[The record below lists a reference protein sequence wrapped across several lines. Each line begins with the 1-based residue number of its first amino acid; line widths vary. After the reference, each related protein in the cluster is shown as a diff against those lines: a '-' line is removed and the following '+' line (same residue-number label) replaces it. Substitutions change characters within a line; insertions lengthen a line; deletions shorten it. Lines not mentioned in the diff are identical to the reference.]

1 MKDNRTKETLEEQY
15 EEYREKIREFTLM
28 DDIFIRN
35 VLKDQTCTEVILQI
49 VLKQKELRVKGQV
62 IQKDY
67 KNLQGRSAVLDCV
80 AETTDGRLLN
90 IEIQQEKEGASP
102 KRARYYSGLL
112 DMNKLR
118 PGQDFDELPE
128 SYVIM
133 ITRGDILGYARPIYH
148 ISRMI
153 HEENASFPDDSHIIY
168 VNVKKVDEITELGML
183 MHDFQC
189 KNAADMH
196 YPALAKRVHELKETE
211 EGIKEMCS
219 AMDGMMDRA
228 YNRGMQRGLQRGIER
243 GMEKGKTEMAK
254 ELAVSWL
261 KQGTSVEAIA
271 KLLNVDVKKVQKW
284 LAEASLQTIG

>member
-1 MKDNRTKETLEEQY
+1 MKDKRTEETLEEQY

-133 ITRGDILGYARPIYH
+133 ITRGDILGYAQPIYYV
-148 ISRMI
+148 SRMI
-153 HEENASFPDDSHIIY
+153 HGQNVSFAPFPDDSHIIY
-168 VNVKKVDEITELGML
+168 VDVDKTNETTELGKL
-183 MHDFQC
+183 MHDFWC
-189 KNAADMH
+189 KKASDMYH
-196 YPALAKRVHELKETE
+196 PVLAKRVRELKETE

-228 YNRGMQRGLQRGIER
+228 YNRGIEQGVER
-243 GMEKGKTEMAK
+243 GKTELAK
-254 ELAVSWL
+254 ELIFSWL
-261 KQGTSVEAIA
+261 KEGSSIEAVA
-271 KLLNVDVKKVQKW
+271 HLLNVDVAQVRKW
-284 LAEASLQTIG
+284 IEEESFQPVG